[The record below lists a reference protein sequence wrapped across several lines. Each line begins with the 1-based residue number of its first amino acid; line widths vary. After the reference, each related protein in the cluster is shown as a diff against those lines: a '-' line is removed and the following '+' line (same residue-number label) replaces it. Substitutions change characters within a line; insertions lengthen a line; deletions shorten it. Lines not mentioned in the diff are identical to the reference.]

1 MKKSEAFES
10 VTSFVTEVK
19 KGTLFH
25 FVRANE
31 QIAFR
36 DVLASSIPEYS
47 SELSNLR
54 ITQTKWKKT

>member
-10 VTSFVTEVK
+10 VTSFVTEVE
-19 KGTLFH
+19 KGILFH

-31 QIAFR
+31 QIALR

-54 ITQTKWKKT
+54 ITHIKWKKT